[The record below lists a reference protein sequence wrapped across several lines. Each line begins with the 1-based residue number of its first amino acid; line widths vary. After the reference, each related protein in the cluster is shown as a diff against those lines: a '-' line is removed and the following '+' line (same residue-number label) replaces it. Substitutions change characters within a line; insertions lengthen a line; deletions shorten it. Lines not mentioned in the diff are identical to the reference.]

1 MKIGNLLIG
10 VSAESDKLKKVKTNF
25 LTIFENRKFKSHDIY
40 IKFMSILR
48 LESKRNAIMI
58 ISTRNGVID
67 KISILILFKGSLI
80 FQE

>member
-67 KISILILFKGSLI
+67 KISILILFKESSI